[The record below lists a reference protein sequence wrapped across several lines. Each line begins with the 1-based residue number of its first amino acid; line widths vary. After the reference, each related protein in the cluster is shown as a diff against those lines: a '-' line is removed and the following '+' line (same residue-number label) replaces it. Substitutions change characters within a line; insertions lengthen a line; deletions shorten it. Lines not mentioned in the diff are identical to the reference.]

1 RAYQRGEQH
10 VRPPLR
16 EVSVCPTLTLLCA
29 AVVVAMVA
37 HTWSVNSSSSAFPH
51 ANSSAGDPLA
61 PLGTSGLSRTGH
73 TVVAVCLGF
82 ILLLGSFN
90 NLLVL
95 LVFARFRSLWTPIN
109 VVLLNISASDMLVCV
124 FGTPFSFA
132 SSLYGRWLLGQHG
145 CEWYGFANSL
155 FAGGGRHLYDL
166 CVAAVFLLKQSGI
179 VSLVSLSVL
188 SYERYMAVLGATKP
202 DTSDFC
208 KAWRCV
214 AGSWLYSLAWTLPP
228 LLGWSSYGP
237 EGPGTTCSVQWHQ
250 RSTSSISYV
259 VCLFIFCF
267 LLPLLLMVYCYGK
280 ILFIIK
286 GVAKINLL
294 TAQRRENHILL
305 MVFTMVSCY
314 LLCWMPYGVVSL
326 MATFGKQG
334 LITPVASVVPSVL
347 AKSSTVINPV
357 IYVLFN
363 NQASG
368 EFYCYAETAVHKNLN
383 PLVSFNL
390 LRPGPKGEGFKKYL
404 VQRSRNVMSS
414 YEDAGV

>member
-1 RAYQRGEQH
+1 H
-10 VRPPLR
+10 FSHIV
-16 EVSVCPTLTLLCA
+16 A
-29 AVVVAMVA
+29 ANYGAPA
-37 HTWSVNSSSSAFPH
+37 E
-51 ANSSAGDPLA
+51 DPLA
-61 PLGTSGLSRTGH
+61 PPGSSGLSRTGH
-73 TVVAVCLGF
+73 SVVAVCLGF
-82 ILLLGSFN
+82 ILFFGCFN

-95 LVFARFRSLWTPIN
+95 FVFARFRSLWTPIN

-155 FAGGGRHLYDL
+155 F
-166 CVAAVFLLKQSGI
+166 GI

-188 SYERYMAVLGATKP
+188 SYERYVAVLRATKP
-202 DTSDFC
+202 DTSDFR

-214 AGSWLYSLAWTLPP
+214 ACTWLYSLVWTLPP
-228 LLGWSSYGP
+228 FLGWSSYGP

-259 VCLFIFCF
+259 VCLFIFC
-267 LLPLLLMVYCYGK
+267 LVLPLFLMVYCYGK
-280 ILFIIK
+280 ILLIIK
-286 GVAKINLL
+286 GINLL
-294 TAQRRENHILL
+294 SAQRRENHILL

-314 LLCWMPYGVVSL
+314 LMCWMPYGVVSL
-326 MATFGKQG
+326 MATFGRQG

-368 EFYCYAETAVHKNLN
+368 KFYGDTAIIMHKSLN
-383 PLVSFNL
+383 PAVKFYTHKI
-390 LRPGPKGEGFKKYL
+390 LRCCTDVEPYACTGFVCPTGQNKLKIKWPLCPDWCFCFTFRFVLTCY
-404 VQRSRNVMSS
+404 VFTHT
-414 YEDAGV
+414 

>member
-1 RAYQRGEQH
+1 
-10 VRPPLR
+10 
-16 EVSVCPTLTLLCA
+16 
-29 AVVVAMVA
+29 MVA

-51 ANSSAGDPLA
+51 GADGSAEDPLA
-61 PLGTSGLSRTGH
+61 PPGSSGLSRTGH
-73 TVVAVCLGF
+73 SVVAVCLGF
-82 ILLLGSFN
+82 ILFFGCFN

-95 LVFARFRSLWTPIN
+95 FVFARFRSLWTPIN

-155 FAGGGRHLYDL
+155 F
-166 CVAAVFLLKQSGI
+166 GI

-188 SYERYMAVLGATKP
+188 SYERYVAVLRATKP
-202 DTSDFC
+202 DTSDFR

-214 AGSWLYSLAWTLPP
+214 ACTWLYSLVWTLPP
-228 LLGWSSYGP
+228 FLGWSSYGP

-259 VCLFIFCF
+259 VCLFIFC
-267 LLPLLLMVYCYGK
+267 LVLPLFLMVYCYGK
-280 ILFIIK
+280 ILLIIK
-286 GVAKINLL
+286 GVSERVMTKINLL
-294 TAQRRENHILL
+294 SAQRRENHILL

-314 LLCWMPYGVVSL
+314 LMCWMPYGVVSL
-326 MATFGKQG
+326 MATFGRQG

-363 NQASG
+363 NQASDTHKILRCCTDVEPYACTG
-368 EFYCYAETAVHKNLN
+368 FVCPTGQNKLKIKWPLCPDWCFCFTFRFVLTCYVFTHT
-383 PLVSFNL
+383 
-390 LRPGPKGEGFKKYL
+390 
-404 VQRSRNVMSS
+404 
-414 YEDAGV
+414 